1 MPYLY
6 SSAIFLFAFPFAVAV
21 AVVRVV
27 VIVVVTG
34 VPFCRCRR
42 RFGHPICFIAFAG
55 KIKLL
60 LRFNDVTP

>member
-34 VPFCRCRR
+34 VPFCRCR
-42 RFGHPICFIAFAG
+42 FGHPICFIAFAG